1 MKTNLLLDRL
11 GVGVGSVLI
20 PEENTDDIVG
30 STTDVE
36 SPPGSAIVLIDVQHL
51 ICRLTPYY
59 VSKYYYL

>member
-1 MKTNLLLDRL
+1 MLVKTNLLLDRL

-36 SPPGSAIVLIDVQHL
+36 SPPSSAVHNSIIDMY
-51 ICRLTPYY
+51 I
-59 VSKYYYL
+59 